1 MSSHRFQPGQQL
13 QLSLNP
19 LHPGTSIVCTVIQLL
34 PFEDGAFQYRVKC
47 FNEDFDRTASEKN
60 LTALERSPVGLN
72 LG

>member
-1 MSSHRFQPGQQL
+1 MNSHRFQPGQQL

-19 LHPGTSIVCTVIQLL
+19 VHPGKSIVCTVVQLL

-47 FNEDFDRTASEKN
+47 VDEDFDRTASEKD
-60 LTALERSPVGLN
+60 LTALERSPAGLD